1 MNELSILV
9 SDSRSLS
16 VQLKVNADSGSR
28 GSSVLLKGTLIQI
41 QVVEVYQFT

>member
-9 SDSRSLS
+9 SNSRSLS

-28 GSSVLLKGTLIQI
+28 SLSALFKGTLMQI